1 MKKVTRWQ
9 CGFCQK
15 TTAKP
20 ETMAA
25 HEKECIKNPEGRN
38 CYMCERAVLGGYRQ
52 GYGGE
57 YWDESMAFAPTTWSR
72 WICSERKATKQ
83 RTVRT
88 SSVPM
93 NCTNTEREKNNA

>member
-9 CGFCQK
+9 CSFCRK

-20 ETMAA
+20 ETMAV
-25 HEKECIKNPEGRN
+25 HELECIKNPNGRN

-57 YWDESMAFAPTTWSR
+57 YWDESMAF
-72 WICSERKATKQ
+72 CSYHLEPLDLLRAQGYRATDCEDF
-83 RTVRT
+83 VR
-88 SSVPM
+88 SK
-93 NCTNTEREKNNA
+93 ELYKYREGEK

>member
-9 CGFCQK
+9 CSFCQK

-25 HEKECIKNPEGRN
+25 HERECIKNPEGRN

-57 YWDESMAFAPTTWSR
+57 YWDESMAF
-72 WICSERKATKQ
+72 CSYHLEPLDLLRAQGYKAIDCEDFVHSK
-83 RTVRT
+83 
-88 SSVPM
+88 
-93 NCTNTEREKNNA
+93 ELYKYREGEK